1 MKQKFLSYTKTYI
14 EFNIGKTLLK
24 IYSFSMRKDP
34 ILNEEFTLLF
44 TTHLLFET
52 PSHYAVPQKTSCNA
66 DKEKQPVNNTHILI

>member
-1 MKQKFLSYTKTYI
+1 
-14 EFNIGKTLLK
+14 
-24 IYSFSMRKDP
+24 MRKDP